1 MRAGTGLHTTRLQH
15 GSVGDVWKAE
25 DTSVLTYT

>member
-1 MRAGTGLHTTRLQH
+1 MRAGMGLHTAWLQN
-15 GSVGDVWKAE
+15 GPVGDVWKAE